1 MRIISFRVLS
11 AVSIVLLLAVAA
23 VASDADDVM
32 KPVHQ
37 FVDGSNKGDA
47 KTALAACAEQAYII
61 DDFPP
66 YEWHG
71 QGACA
76 TWATDYAANAQQNG
90 ITDPVLTLGKPKH
103 VEISGDYAYVV
114 VPATYAFKQH
124 GKQVKQPNSMLTAA
138 LHKDSSGWRITSWT
152 WSMN

>member
-1 MRIISFRVLS
+1 MRTIRMLS
-11 AVSIVLLLAVAA
+11 AVSIVLLLAGAA
-23 VASDADDVM
+23 FASDADDVM

-37 FVDGSNKGDA
+37 FIDGSNKGDA

-71 QGACA
+71 PGACA

-90 ITDPVLTLGKPKH
+90 ITDPVLTLGKPKR
-103 VEISGDYAYVV
+103 VEISGDHAYVV

-124 GKQVKQPNSMLTAA
+124 GKLIKQPNSMLTAA
-138 LHKDSSGWRITSWT
+138 LHKDSSGWRIVSWT